1 MNFDE
6 ENEING
12 FWKSDGTEKI
22 IVERTNAMLLTQ
34 VRLCTMIQKIMNKT
48 MSTIVS
54 QIKKNMKLH
63 NSTYDTSSLNA
74 AQKIH
79 T

>member
-54 QIKKNMKLH
+54 
-63 NSTYDTSSLNA
+63 
-74 AQKIH
+74 
-79 T
+79 